1 MIHSLR
7 FRLIIAFVVV
17 MSVAVGSISIFI
29 HQRALAEIHRLDER
43 AEQVLTSRVAFEL
56 SRYYHRQG
64 GWEGIQPF
72 VEQGGSLYGRRII
85 LTDVSGTVVA
95 DSEGDLLGEQYQPDS
110 TGSAISISSPWTK
123 DTLGMLYV
131 SPGSP
136 ADPISLMRLSAPI
149 IQYILWGCLIAGS
162 IALAIAFFLSR
173 RISEPVKTL
182 TLAARRLGDGDL
194 SQRVSVKDKGEV
206 GELAQAFNSMAGDLE
221 RDIQLQQD
229 MVADVAHELRT
240 PLSNLRGYL
249 EAVRDGVIEP
259 DADTIRSLNEETALL
274 SRLVDDLQELSLAEA
289 GELKLTRHT
298 ENVAGLIKKTV
309 AGVRAKAAAK
319 GISLSAS
326 LPDGLS
332 QVDIDSHRIS
342 QVLHNLLE
350 NAVAHTNKGGSI
362 TVSAGQ
368 QGDWVEVAVT
378 DTGEGIP
385 ASDLAN
391 VFERFYRVDK
401 SRTRTTGG
409 SGLGLTIAKRL
420 VEAHSG
426 NIEAQSEPGEG
437 SRFAFTIPVAERRHE
452 SQ

>member
-7 FRLIIAFVVV
+7 FRLIIAFIVV

-43 AEQVLTSRVAFEL
+43 TEQVLTSRMAFEL
-56 SRYYHRQG
+56 SRYYHQRG

-85 LTDVSGTVVA
+85 LTDVGGTVVA

-110 TGSAISISSPWTK
+110 SGKTISSPWAK
-123 DTLGMLYV
+123 DTLGMLYI
-131 SPGSP
+131 SPCSP

-149 IQYILWGCLIAGS
+149 IQYILWGCLIAGG
-162 IALAIAFFLSR
+162 IALAIAFLLSR
-173 RISEPVKTL
+173 RIAEPVKTL
-182 TLAARRLGDGDL
+182 TLAARRLGEGDL
-194 SQRVSVKDKGEV
+194 SQRVHVNDKGEV
-206 GELAQAFNSMAGDLE
+206 GELARAFNSMAGDLE
-221 RDIQLQQD
+221 RDKQLQQD

-259 DADTIRSLNEETALL
+259 DADTIHSLNEETALL

-319 GISLSAS
+319 GISLSTS
-326 LPDGLS
+326 LSDGLP

-350 NAVAHTNKGGSI
+350 NAVAHTNKGDRI

-378 DTGEGIP
+378 DTGEGIL
-385 ASDLAN
+385 ADDLTN

-420 VEAHSG
+420 VEAHG
-426 NIEAQSEPGEG
+426 GKIEVQSELGEG
-437 SRFAFTIPVAERRHE
+437 SRFAFTIPVAERCHG
-452 SQ
+452 S